1 MRRLLTRLHRWIGIV
16 LFAYVAMICLTGS
29 VLVYRPELYRHFE
42 PQPLIVEMG
51 AQPLSDD
58 DLRRHAARA
67 FPDERPA
74 EIWRGQRPDHA
85 VEIALDSGHETRG
98 HLFDPYTGAALR
110 PALPLG
116 FRLTSFALELHRE
129 LIGGDSGRVVNGAFA
144 LGFIFL
150 VLTGMLTWRPRKQ
163 ARQAAP
169 PRAKRGRIT
178 GWLRR
183 QHRTVGIWSSLF
195 VLMWAITGLHLA
207 WPEVMTAL
215 VDHFEPFDEA
225 NPVERTGD
233 TISYWLAYAHFGRFG
248 RRIPGCEAAICGE
261 GFKAL
266 WALLALAPAFLAMS
280 GIWLWLRGRI
290 TRFRRKR
297 VEPTGDQP

>member
-1 MRRLLTRLHRWIGIV
+1 M

-42 PQPLIVEMG
+42 PQPLVVETG
-51 AQPLSDD
+51 AKLLSDEE
-58 DLRRHAARA
+58 LRAHAARA
-67 FPDERPA
+67 FPDEQPA
-74 EIWRGQRPDHA
+74 EVWRGKQPNHA
-85 VEIALDSGHETRG
+85 VEIALNSGDETRG
-98 HLFDPYTGAALR
+98 HLFDPYSGATLR

-116 FRLTSFALELHRE
+116 FRMTSFALELHRE
-129 LIGGDSGRVVNGAFA
+129 LIGGDSGRMVNGAFA

-150 VLTGMLTWRPRKQ
+150 ALTGILTWRPSKKVAAKPA
-163 ARQAAP
+163 ARP
-169 PRAKRGRIT
+169 AKGRFT

-183 QHRTVGIWSSLF
+183 QHRTVGIWSGLF

-207 WPEVMTAL
+207 WPELMMAL

-248 RRIPGCEAAICGE
+248 GRIPGCEADICGE

-266 WALLALAPAFLAMS
+266 WAILALAPAFLALS

-290 TRFRRKR
+290 TRMRRKR
-297 VEPTGDQP
+297 QMAPE